1 MWENN
6 LEVCFNWASEAL
18 KTIKDQKV
26 NDEFQLSIA
35 WIYQNV
41 HLKGAG
47 NHYQRGRW
55 DNDALINMLLDLFAK
70 EVKND
75 RWKHIND
82 LTFLSPEGV
91 EVEFSQESRYLANKE
106 IFTPQVHLYGM
117 PGWHLV
123 TSIHGFPQGKRIR
136 FYLPT
141 FANLQS
147 LPKLALLLQ
156 NLTCKWHLKI
166 RTDICDLRPDRLVL
180 YIDESSANTMKE
192 QLYSLAEKLETP
204 KESLPVFS
212 WNYFEK
218 IGYAPDLISGTE
230 SFGQYISRVVFKYVE
245 GLSNVD
251 KSNAEKKDLD
261 ELSILLLQAIQSI
274 LR

>member
-1 MWENN
+1 MWENS
-6 LEVCFNWASEAL
+6 LEVCSDWASEAL
-18 KTIKDQKV
+18 KTIKTQKV
-26 NDEFQLSIA
+26 NDESQLSIA

-41 HLKGAG
+41 HLKGTG

-55 DNDALINMLLDLFAK
+55 DNDALINILLDFFAK
-70 EVKND
+70 EVKNG

-82 LTFLSPEGV
+82 LIFLSPEGV
-91 EVEFSQESRYLANKE
+91 KVEFLQESRYLDNKE

-123 TSIHGFPQGKRIR
+123 TSIHGFPLGKRVR

-156 NLTCKWHLKI
+156 SLTCKWHLKI

-180 YIDESSANTMKE
+180 YTDESSANAMKE

-218 IGYAPDLISGTE
+218 IGYAPDPISGTE
-230 SFGQYISRVVFKYVE
+230 SFGQFISRVVFKYIE
-245 GLSNVD
+245 GLSNGD
-251 KSNAEKKDLD
+251 KSNAKKKDLD
-261 ELSILLLQAIQSI
+261 ELSMLLLQATQSI